1 MIDHVSVPVR
11 DLAAARD
18 FYTALLAPLGLKLLV
33 ERPHT
38 VGFGK
43 AYPELWLNHRPA
55 LVPIADNGAHVA
67 LRARSEDIVRAFHA
81 AALAAGGQSDGAPGP
96 RQAAMT
102 TYYGAFVLDLDLNK
116 IEVMT
121 FPATAD

>member
-55 LVPIADNGAHVA
+55 LVPIADSGAHVA